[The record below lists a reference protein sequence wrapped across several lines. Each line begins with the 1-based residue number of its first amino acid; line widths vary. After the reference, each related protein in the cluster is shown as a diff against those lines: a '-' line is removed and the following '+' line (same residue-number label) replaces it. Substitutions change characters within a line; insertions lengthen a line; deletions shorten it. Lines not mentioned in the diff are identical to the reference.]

1 MFFLNLLVVLIIKS
15 KLIDINYTCEISRHF
30 MMELSEGVEVEI
42 SKFEIIEIRHNDNIS
57 IDVYIVFTRFHYV
70 IVVFNI

>member
-42 SKFEIIEIRHNDNIS
+42 SKFQNS
-57 IDVYIVFTRFHYV
+57 K
-70 IVVFNI
+70 